1 MRPAL
6 RKDLESIDDTF
17 VVRELVETHFD
28 PNWHFHP
35 HYQLFLVEEGTGTR
49 FIGDSIQPFSPG
61 DLVFLGPNLPHLWR
75 SDQVYFDKE
84 SGLRTRGL
92 VVYFAGDF
100 MGSDFMAKPEMTIL
114 RQFMQHARRGLEWQN
129 DTRSMAEQ
137 ALKKMVTLPP
147 GFDRVLALLTLLN
160 DLSHATDYQFITSP
174 DYTNTLKSSETD
186 EWNRSSET
194 AQPSPAYRRMQIVH
208 DYVLGHYADAI
219 SLDVVAD
226 LAGMSPTAFCRYF
239 KLRANKTFSEFV
251 TEVRVGH
258 ARKLLMAGQLSV
270 TQVSYESGFRT
281 LSNFNRQFKSVT
293 GQTPSQ
299 YVRTYRAL

>member
-6 RKDLESIDDTF
+6 RKDLEPVDDAF
-17 VVRELVETHFD
+17 VVRELVEPHFD

-49 FIGDSIQPFSPG
+49 FIGDSIQPFTPG

-75 SDQVYFDKE
+75 SDQAYFDKE
-84 SGLRTRGL
+84 STRKTRGL
-92 VVYFAGDF
+92 VVYFADDF
-100 MGSDFMAKPEMTIL
+100 MDSRFMAKPEMSTL
-114 RQFMQHARRGLEWQN
+114 RQFLQRAWRGLEWQGCS
-129 DTRSMAEQ
+129 RAMAEQ
-137 ALKKMVTLPP
+137 ALKKMVLLPI

-160 DLSHATDYQFITSP
+160 DLSHTTDYRFITSP
-174 DYTNTLKSSETD
+174 EYTNTLKVSEAD
-186 EWNRSSET
+186 ERGISPEV
-194 AQPSPAYRRMQIVH
+194 ARPSQAYRRMQIVH
-208 DYVLGHYADAI
+208 DYVLTHYVDTI
-219 SLDVVAD
+219 SLNAVAD

-258 ARKLLMAGQLSV
+258 ARKLLMDGQLSV

-281 LSNFNRQFKSVT
+281 LSNFNRQFKAIT

-299 YVRTYRAL
+299 YVKTYRAL